1 MIGDPAFAM
10 RFNNAAAGRARDL
23 IDIKEL
29 QRLRET
35 ARTYKARLEMGNLGG
50 KQEAESAVGP
60 ATYVSGKAGMAGRS

>member
-10 RFNNAAAGRARDL
+10 RSNNAAAGRARDL

-35 ARTYKARLEMGNLGG
+35 ARTYKARLEMGNGEPRRETG
-50 KQEAESAVGP
+50 S
-60 ATYVSGKAGMAGRS
+60 